1 MQARP
6 PAMRRDGAPVQPFT
20 QQDSMHK
27 IVSSAIAASLALAF
41 AAPTLAAGPGQA
53 ATVREAP
60 LRAHLA
66 FLSSDLLEGRG
77 TGQRGGDLT
86 VSYLETQA
94 LAAGLQPANG
104 SSFRQS
110 VKIAGVKAQPQDSTV
125 ALVAGGKPLPF
136 AFGKDWVWAPGDAQ
150 AVHDMDAELVF
161 VGYGIAAPEEGGW
174 DDYKG
179 VDVKGKVLVMLVND
193 PAPTAAE
200 PNRFAGKG
208 LTYYGRWTYKFE
220 EAARR
225 GAAGVL
231 LVHTDASA
239 SYGWGVVQNSWMAE
253 RFQLAD
259 ADLGS
264 SLQGWMT
271 DAGARALF
279 AAGGQDLDQ
288 LRLAAEDKSFKPV
301 LLNARVQGRAQAA
314 VRTLEQFN
322 VAGIVPGT
330 DPKLK
335 NEVVIYSA
343 HWDHLGKQGDSG
355 DTIFNGAVDNASG
368 TAGLLAMAQEAA
380 RHPAKRSQMFLWVAA
395 EEQGLLGSA
404 AYAAKP
410 LWPLDKT
417 AAALNL
423 DSLNFVGAA
432 KDIGVQGSERSDLAA
447 TAATVAK
454 AMKLDVAAARPD
466 LGGGYFGSDHFS
478 FAKAGVPAFSISGG
492 RDWVKDKAASDAKQ
506 KAYGARYHQV
516 SDEYDAN
523 WDLAGMV
530 QQAQFTLNLGRAVAD
545 APAMPAW
552 KKGDQFGQV
561 REAGKQASN

>member
-1 MQARP
+1 
-6 PAMRRDGAPVQPFT
+6 
-20 QQDSMHK
+20 MHK
-27 IVSSAIAASLALAF
+27 IVFTAVAATLALAC
-41 AAPTLAAGPGQA
+41 AAHAASFP
-53 ATVREAP
+53 ATVQEAP

-86 VSYLETQA
+86 VAYLEAQA
-94 LAAGLQPANG
+94 QAAGLRPVVGN
-104 SSFRQS
+104 SYRQS
-110 VKIAGVKAQPQDSTV
+110 VNIAGVKALPQQSTV
-125 ALVAGGKPLPF
+125 ALVAGGRPLSLT
-136 AFGKDWVWAPGDAQ
+136 FGKDWVWAPGDAQ
-150 AVHDMDAELVF
+150 PVHDLDAPLVF

-179 VDVKGKVLVMLVND
+179 LDVRGKLLVMLVND
-193 PAPTAAE
+193 PAPTSAE
-200 PNRFAGKG
+200 PDRFGGKS

-231 LVHTDASA
+231 LIHTDASA
-239 SYGWGVVQNSWMAE
+239 AYGWGVVHNSWTAE

-259 ADLGS
+259 ADLGTG
-264 SLQGWMT
+264 LQGWIT
-271 DAGARALF
+271 EATARSLF
-279 AAGGQDLDQ
+279 TAAGQDLDK
-288 LRLAAEDKSFKPV
+288 LRAAAEDKSFEPV
-301 LLNARVQGRAQAA
+301 ELNARVAGHAQAA

-343 HWDHLGKQGDSG
+343 HWDHLGKQGDTG
-355 DTIFNGAVDNASG
+355 DTIYNGAVDNASG
-368 TAGLLAMAQEAA
+368 SAGLLAMAQEAV
-380 RHPAKRSQMFLWVAA
+380 RHPARRSQMFLWVAA

-404 AYAAKP
+404 AYAARP
-410 LWPLDKT
+410 LWPLNKT

-423 DSLNFVGAA
+423 DSLNFVAA
-432 KDIGVQGSERSDLAA
+432 TKDIGVRGSERSDLGTMAA
-447 TAATVAK
+447 TTAK
-454 AMKLDVAAARPD
+454 AMHLAIAKASPD
-466 LGGGYFGSDHFS
+466 LGGGYFRSDHFS

-492 RDWVKDKAASDAKQ
+492 RDWVKDKAANDGKQ
-506 KAYGARYHQV
+506 KAYGPRYHQAD
-516 SDEYDAN
+516 DEYDPS

-530 QQAQFTLNLGRAVAD
+530 QQAQFALNLGRVVAD

-552 KKGDQFGQV
+552 KKGDQFGKI
-561 REAGKQASN
+561 REAAGR

>member
-1 MQARP
+1 
-6 PAMRRDGAPVQPFT
+6 
-20 QQDSMHK
+20 MHK
-27 IVSSAIAASLALAF
+27 IVHTAIAASLALAF
-41 AAPTLAAGPGQA
+41 SAHAAHAAKPANTANLAAVQ
-53 ATVREAP
+53 EAP

-86 VSYLETQA
+86 VAYLENQA
-94 LAAGLQPANG
+94 MAAGLQPANKG
-104 SSFRQS
+104 SYRQS
-110 VKIAGVKAQPQDSTV
+110 VRIAGVKAQPQDSSV
-125 ALVAGGKPLPF
+125 ALVAGGKPLALGF
-136 AFGKDWVWAPGDAQ
+136 AKDWVWAPGDAV
-150 AVHDMDAELVF
+150 AVHDLDAELVF
-161 VGYGIAAPEEGGW
+161 VGYGIQAPEEGGW

-200 PNRFAGKG
+200 PGRFNGKG

-231 LVHTDASA
+231 LIHTDASA
-239 SYGWGVVQNSWMAE
+239 SYGWSVVQNSWTAE

-259 ADLGS
+259 ADLGTGM
-264 SLQGWMT
+264 QGWMT
-271 DAGARALF
+271 EAAARALMS
-279 AAGGQDLDQ
+279 AAGQDLDR
-288 LRLAAEDKSFKPV
+288 LRAGAEDKSFKPV
-301 LLNARVQGRAQAA
+301 PLNARVQGQAKAA

-335 NEVVIYSA
+335 DEVVIYSA
-343 HWDHLGKQGDSG
+343 HWDHLGMQGDPAKG
-355 DTIFNGAVDNASG
+355 DTIYNGAVDNASG
-368 TAGLLAMAQEAA
+368 SAGLLAMAQEAV

-404 AYAAKP
+404 AYAARP

-423 DSLNFVGAA
+423 DSLNFVAA
-432 KDIGVQGSERSDLAA
+432 ARDIGVQGSERSTLGAMAAA
-447 TAATVAK
+447 TAK
-454 AMKLDVAAARPD
+454 AMKLTVAEARPD
-466 LGGGYFGSDHFS
+466 LAGGYFRSDHFS

-492 RDWVKDKAASDAKQ
+492 HDWLNDKDANDAKR
-506 KAYGARYHQV
+506 KAYSARYHQV
-516 SDEYDAN
+516 SDEYDPN
-523 WDLAGMV
+523 WDLSGMV
-530 QQAQFTLNLGRAVAD
+530 QQAQYTLNLGRMVAD

-552 KKGDQFGQV
+552 KPGDQFAKA
-561 REAGKQASN
+561 RK